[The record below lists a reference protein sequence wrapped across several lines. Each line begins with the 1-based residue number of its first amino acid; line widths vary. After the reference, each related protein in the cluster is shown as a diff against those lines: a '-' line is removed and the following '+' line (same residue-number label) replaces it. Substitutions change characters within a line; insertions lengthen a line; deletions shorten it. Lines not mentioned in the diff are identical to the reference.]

1 MALVMR
7 RVPRDR
13 IAMTMQKLMDLI
25 EDDCAL
31 INKTHREFNFILFAG
46 TSLYQLIDQI
56 VVAGILF
63 SATKK
68 ATKREVTMSF
78 ADLKLERELKTKE
91 FMASLPPEVRTL
103 ADELPMSATGLLERI
118 AEQA

>member
-1 MALVMR
+1 
-7 RVPRDR
+7 
-13 IAMTMQKLMDLI
+13 
-25 EDDCAL
+25 
-31 INKTHREFNFILFAG
+31 
-46 TSLYQLIDQI
+46 
-56 VVAGILF
+56 
-63 SATKK
+63 
-68 ATKREVTMSF
+68 MSF